1 MAAAAAARRLSPSTG
16 FYTDLAILPIGRTLV
31 DNPTADMRPAF
42 GSPIPVFA
50 KVDADSNGTFVDF
63 YHAIAVLNEVGNKL
77 EHFQRCYLHHSQ
89 ILKAGPTLQIWAV
102 DGAEAEVTPEMFLC
116 CDRTTCPI
124 SLWLCI
130 FLLMIM
136 FWLSKN
142 SGVSIMIRMYG
153 LLF

>member
-1 MAAAAAARRLSPSTG
+1 MASAAAAAAARRLSPSTG
-16 FYTDLAILPIGRTLV
+16 FYTGLAILPIGRTLV

-89 ILKAGPTLQIWAV
+89 VCFCSIVWLLHFLSSH
-102 DGAEAEVTPEMFLC
+102 EVLH
-116 CDRTTCPI
+116 
-124 SLWLCI
+124 
-130 FLLMIM
+130 FLLQDSYTSSCI
-136 FWLSKN
+136 
-142 SGVSIMIRMYG
+142 
-153 LLF
+153 

>member
-1 MAAAAAARRLSPSTG
+1 M
-16 FYTDLAILPIGRTLV
+16 LA
-31 DNPTADMRPAF
+31 
-42 GSPIPVFA
+42 
-50 KVDADSNGTFVDF
+50 
-63 YHAIAVLNEVGNKL
+63 NK
-77 EHFQRCYLHHSQ
+77 ERVMPQ

-116 CDRTTCPI
+116 CDRTTCPV

>member
-1 MAAAAAARRLSPSTG
+1 V
-16 FYTDLAILPIGRTLV
+16 LA
-31 DNPTADMRPAF
+31 
-42 GSPIPVFA
+42 
-50 KVDADSNGTFVDF
+50 
-63 YHAIAVLNEVGNKL
+63 NK
-77 EHFQRCYLHHSQ
+77 ERVMPQ

-102 DGAEAEVTPEMFLC
+102 DGAGAEVTPEIFLS

-136 FWLSKN
+136 FWLNKN
-142 SGVSIMIRMYG
+142 SGVSLMISMCG